1 MVLTGYKTD
10 VGIKKEVNQDSLII
24 RRATTEVGEVTFI
37 SVCDGMGGLSF
48 GELASAEAVNV
59 LNSWFDE
66 DLPELLM
73 EGISDQ
79 SFKDSILP
87 RIEEADEKISQ
98 YGREHYADCGTT
110 MTAIL
115 LYNNH
120 YATVNV
126 GDSRIYKLTAKGIEQ
141 LTHDQSVV
149 QQLLDSGQITA
160 EEAEVHPQRSVLLQC
175 VGIGERAIPD
185 FNFGSYEEGDVFF
198 ACSDGFRHQLTADE
212 IYQALY
218 VNRKEDIKDIE
229 EVNELKKDLVDRLQ
243 YLIEVVKERG
253 ERDNITVV
261 ACSM

>member
-24 RRATTEVGEVTFI
+24 RRAMTEVGEVTFI

-98 YGREHYADCGTT
+98 YGREHNVDCGTT

-126 GDSRIYKLTAKGIEQ
+126 GDSRIYKLTAKEIEQ

-149 QQLLDSGQITA
+149 QQLLDRGQITA
-160 EEAEVHPQRSVLLQC
+160 EESETHPQRSVLLQC
-175 VGIGERAIPD
+175 VGIGERAVPD
-185 FNFGSYEEGDVFF
+185 FTFGSYEEGDIFF
-198 ACSDGFRHQLTADE
+198 ACSDGFRHKLIAE
-212 IYQALY
+212 EMYQVLY
-218 VNRKEDIKDIE
+218 VNQKTDIEDVNERKEDLLE
-229 EVNELKKDLVDRLQ
+229 RLD

-261 ACSM
+261 VCSM

>member
-24 RRATTEVGEVTFI
+24 RRAMTEVGEVTFI

-98 YGREHYADCGTT
+98 YGREHNVDCGTT

-120 YATVNV
+120 YATVNI
-126 GDSRIYKLTAKGIEQ
+126 GDSRIYKLTAKEIEQ

-149 QQLLDSGQITA
+149 QQLLDRGQITA
-160 EEAEVHPQRSVLLQC
+160 EESETHPQRSVLLQC
-175 VGIGERAIPD
+175 VGIGERAVPD
-185 FNFGSYEEGDVFF
+185 FTFGSYEEGDIFF
-198 ACSDGFRHQLTADE
+198 ACSDGFRHKLTAE
-212 IYQALY
+212 EMYQVLY
-218 VNRKEDIKDIE
+218 VNQKTNIEDVNERKEDLLE
-229 EVNELKKDLVDRLQ
+229 RLD

-261 ACSM
+261 VCSM

>member
-10 VGIKKEVNQDSLII
+10 VGIKKKVNQDSLII
-24 RRATTEVGEVTFI
+24 RRATTEVGEITFI

-66 DLPELLM
+66 DLPELLI

-98 YGREHYADCGTT
+98 YGREHNADCGTT

-115 LYNNH
+115 LYNGH

-126 GDSRIYKLTAKGIEQ
+126 GDSRIYKLTAKEMEQ

-160 EEAEVHPQRSVLLQC
+160 EESETHPQRSVLLQC
-175 VGIGERAIPD
+175 VGIGEKAVPD
-185 FNFGSYEEGDVFF
+185 FTFGSYEEGDVFF
-198 ACSDGFRHQLTADE
+198 ACSDGFRHQLTTE
-212 IYQALY
+212 EMYQVLY
-218 VNRKEDIKDIE
+218 SNRKKDTEDIKN
-229 EVNELKKDLVDRLQ
+229 VNKLKKDLFTRLD
-243 YLIEVVKERG
+243 YLVNVVKERG

>member
-1 MVLTGYKTD
+1 MVLTEYKTD
-10 VGIKKEVNQDSLII
+10 VGIKKKVNQDSLII
-24 RRATTEVGEVTFI
+24 RKAMTEVGEVTFI

-98 YGREHYADCGTT
+98 YGREHNADCGTT

-115 LYNNH
+115 LYNNQ

-126 GDSRIYKLTAKGIEQ
+126 GDSRIYKLTAKGVEQ

-149 QQLLDSGQITA
+149 QQLLDSGQITV
-160 EEAEVHPQRSVLLQC
+160 EESETHPQRSVLLQC
-175 VGIGERAIPD
+175 VGIGERAVPD
-185 FNFGSYEEGDVFF
+185 FTFGSYEEGDVFF
-198 ACSDGFRHQLTADE
+198 ACSDGFRHKLTAE
-212 IYQALY
+212 EMYQALY
-218 VNRKEDIKDIE
+218 VNQKTDVEDD
-229 EVNELKKDLVDRLQ
+229 NERKKDLIERLD
-243 YLIEVVKERG
+243 YLIKVVKERG
-253 ERDNITVV
+253 ELDNITVV

>member
-1 MVLTGYKTD
+1 MVLTGFKTD

-24 RRATTEVGEVTFI
+24 RKAMTEVGEVTFI

-79 SFKDSILP
+79 SFKDSISL

-98 YGREHYADCGTT
+98 YGREHNADCGTT

-115 LYNNH
+115 LYNGH

-126 GDSRIYKLTAKGIEQ
+126 GDSRIYKLSSKGIEQ

-149 QQLLDSGQITA
+149 QQLLDSGQITV
-160 EEAEVHPQRSVLLQC
+160 EESETHPQRSVLLQC
-175 VGIGERAIPD
+175 VGIGETAVPD
-185 FNFGSYEEGDVFF
+185 FTFGSYEEGDVFF
-198 ACSDGFRHQLTADE
+198 ACSDGFRHQLSTE
-212 IYQALY
+212 EMYQVLY
-218 VNRKEDIKDIE
+218 INRKNDIE
-229 EVNELKKDLVDRLQ
+229 DVNELKKDLVDRLE
-243 YLIEVVKERG
+243 YLIDVVKERG

-261 ACSM
+261 ACSV

>member
-1 MVLTGYKTD
+1 MVLTGFKTD

-24 RRATTEVGEVTFI
+24 RKAMTEVGEVTFI

-79 SFKDSILP
+79 SFKDSISL

-98 YGREHYADCGTT
+98 YGREHNADCGTT

-115 LYNNH
+115 LYNGH

-126 GDSRIYKLTAKGIEQ
+126 GDSRIYKLSSKRIEQ

-149 QQLLDSGQITA
+149 QQLLDSGQITV
-160 EEAEVHPQRSVLLQC
+160 EESETHPQRSVLLQC
-175 VGIGERAIPD
+175 VGIGETAVPD
-185 FNFGSYEEGDVFF
+185 FTFGSYEEGDVFF
-198 ACSDGFRHQLTADE
+198 ACSDGFRHKLTADE
-212 IYQALY
+212 MYQALY
-218 VNRKEDIKDIE
+218 ANRRTDIEDIE
-229 EVNELKKDLVDRLQ
+229 NVHERKKDLVDRLE
-243 YLIEVVKERG
+243 YLIKVVKERG

-261 ACSM
+261 ACVV

>member
-1 MVLTGYKTD
+1 MVLTGFKTD

-24 RRATTEVGEVTFI
+24 RKAMTEVGEVTFI

-79 SFKDSILP
+79 SFKDSISL

-98 YGREHYADCGTT
+98 YGREHNADCGTT

-115 LYNNH
+115 LYNGH

-126 GDSRIYKLTAKGIEQ
+126 GDSRIYKLSSKGIEQ

-149 QQLLDSGQITA
+149 QQLLDSGQITVK
-160 EEAEVHPQRSVLLQC
+160 EAETHPQRSVLLQC
-175 VGIGERAIPD
+175 VGIGEKAVPD
-185 FNFGSYEEGDVFF
+185 FTFGSYEEGDAFF
-198 ACSDGFRHQLTADE
+198 ACSDGFRHKLTAE
-212 IYQALY
+212 EMYRVLY
-218 VNRKEDIKDIE
+218 ANRRTDVEDVEERKEDLITR
-229 EVNELKKDLVDRLQ
+229 LK
-243 YLIEVVKERG
+243 YLIDVVKERG
-253 ERDNITVV
+253 ETDNITVV
-261 ACSM
+261 ACDI

>member
-1 MVLTGYKTD
+1 MVLTGFKTD

-24 RRATTEVGEVTFI
+24 RKAMTEVGEVTFI

-79 SFKDSILP
+79 SFKDSISL

-98 YGREHYADCGTT
+98 YGREHNADCGTT

-115 LYNNH
+115 LYNGH

-126 GDSRIYKLTAKGIEQ
+126 GDSRIYKLSSKGIEQ

-149 QQLLDSGQITA
+149 QQLLDSGQITV
-160 EEAEVHPQRSVLLQC
+160 EESETHPQRSVLLQC
-175 VGIGERAIPD
+175 VGIGETAVPD
-185 FNFGSYEEGDVFF
+185 FTFGSYEEGDVFF
-198 ACSDGFRHQLTADE
+198 ACSDGFRHKLTAE
-212 IYQALY
+212 EMYQALY
-218 VNRKEDIKDIE
+218 ANRRTDIEDIGNVHE
-229 EVNELKKDLVDRLQ
+229 RKKDLVDRLE
-243 YLIEVVKERG
+243 YLIKVVKERG

-261 ACSM
+261 ACVV

>member
-1 MVLTGYKTD
+1 MVLTGFKTD

-24 RRATTEVGEVTFI
+24 RKAMTEVGEVTFI

-79 SFKDSILP
+79 SFKDSISL

-98 YGREHYADCGTT
+98 YGREHNADCGTT

-115 LYNNH
+115 LYNGH

-126 GDSRIYKLTAKGIEQ
+126 GDSRIYKLSSKGIEQ

-149 QQLLDSGQITA
+149 QQLLDSGQITVK
-160 EEAEVHPQRSVLLQC
+160 EAETHPQRSVLLQC
-175 VGIGERAIPD
+175 VGIGEKAVPD
-185 FNFGSYEEGDVFF
+185 FTFGSYEEGDAFF
-198 ACSDGFRHQLTADE
+198 ACSDGFRHKLTAEE
-212 IYQALY
+212 IYEVLY
-218 VNRKEDIKDIE
+218 ANRRTDVEDVKERKEDLIT
-229 EVNELKKDLVDRLQ
+229 RLE
-243 YLIEVVKERG
+243 YLIDVVKERG
-253 ERDNITVV
+253 ETDNITVV
-261 ACSM
+261 ACDI

>member
-1 MVLTGYKTD
+1 MVLTGFKTD

-24 RRATTEVGEVTFI
+24 RRAMTEVGEVTFI

-59 LNSWFDE
+59 LNSWFNE

-98 YGREHYADCGTT
+98 YGREHFADCGTT

-115 LYNNH
+115 LYNGR

-126 GDSRIYKLTAKGIEQ
+126 GDSRIYKLTSKGIGQ

-160 EEAEVHPQRSVLLQC
+160 EESEIHPQRSVLLQC
-175 VGIGERAIPD
+175 VGIGERAVPD
-185 FNFGSYEEGDVFF
+185 FTFGSYEEGDIFF
-198 ACSDGFRHQLTADE
+198 ACSDGFRHKLTAE
-212 IYQALY
+212 EMYQVLY
-218 VNRKEDIKDIE
+218 VNQKTDIE
-229 EVNELKKDLVDRLQ
+229 DVNERKKDLLERLD

>member
-24 RRATTEVGEVTFI
+24 RRAMTEVGEVTFI

-79 SFKDSILP
+79 SFQDSILP

-98 YGREHYADCGTT
+98 YGREHNVDCGTT

-126 GDSRIYKLTAKGIEQ
+126 GDSRIYKLTAKEIEQ

-149 QQLLDSGQITA
+149 QQLLDRGQITA
-160 EEAEVHPQRSVLLQC
+160 EESETHPQRSVLLQC
-175 VGIGERAIPD
+175 VGIGERAVPD
-185 FNFGSYEEGDVFF
+185 FTFGSYEEGNIFF
-198 ACSDGFRHQLTADE
+198 ACSDGFRHKLTAE
-212 IYQALY
+212 EMYQVLY
-218 VNRKEDIKDIE
+218 VNQKTDIEDVNERKEDLLE
-229 EVNELKKDLVDRLQ
+229 RLD

-261 ACSM
+261 VCSM